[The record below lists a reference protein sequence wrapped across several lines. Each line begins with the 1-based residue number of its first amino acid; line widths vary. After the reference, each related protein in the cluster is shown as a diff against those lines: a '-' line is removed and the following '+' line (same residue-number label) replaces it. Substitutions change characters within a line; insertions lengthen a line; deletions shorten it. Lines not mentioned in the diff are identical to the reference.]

1 MNCHMLPFL
10 SVGRRLFQVWE
21 RLWVRGT
28 RKSVRKKEDQWAPKM
43 ERLGNTNTRK
53 GLSLLLPISLWH
65 PLSVPFS
72 EEGLLGSVDDI

>member
-1 MNCHMLPFL
+1 MGKGYKEVCEEERGP
-10 SVGRRLFQVWE
+10 VG
-21 RLWVRGT
+21 
-28 RKSVRKKEDQWAPKM
+28 PKM